1 MTKTWAKVLTDS
13 KMIFERHVPRTAVAY
28 CTTLQKIYGFTLRV
42 SRPRRSKWGDYRY
55 QRLNGRVQHAISVN
69 VNLNAYAFLIT
80 YLHEVA
86 HLRAFQQ
93 HGHSIPPHGAAW
105 KQCFAQLLVPVL
117 SEKVLP
123 TDLLVALRSY
133 ARNPRASTGADAL
146 LTLVLQRYNPPS
158 SQVPLR
164 CLSAGKRFIFRE
176 RTYVKQKTRRTR
188 VLCQEVNNRKQYL
201 ILETTLVDLL
211 D

>member
-1 MTKTWAKVLTDS
+1 MLTDS
-13 KMIFERHVPRTAVAY
+13 ESIFERHVPRAAVAY
-28 CTTLQKIYGFTLRV
+28 CTTLQKIYGFTMRV
-42 SRPRRSKWGDYRY
+42 SRPRRSKWGDYHY
-55 QRLNGRVQHAISVN
+55 QRINGRVQHAISVN
-69 VNLNAYAFLIT
+69 ANLNAYAFLIT

-93 HGHSIPPHGAAW
+93 QGHTIPPHGAAW

-117 SEKVLP
+117 SESVFPRDVLI
-123 TDLLVALRSY
+123 ALRSH
-133 ARNPRASTGADAL
+133 ARNPRASTGADAS
-146 LTLVLQRYNPPS
+146 LTVALQQHNPPS

-164 CLSAGKRFIFRE
+164 CLCEGKRFTFRQ
-176 RTYVKQKTRRTR
+176 RTFVKQATRRTR
-188 VLCQEVNNRKQYL
+188 ALCQEVSNRKKYL